1 MLYRKIIRRIEE
13 YLSSDSDRMLLIDD
27 ADNLSNIPIEVKSGK
42 DYTVH
47 SALDKFISNDDY
59 NIKNAYVLS
68 NEREVFV
75 NNGITYIPIYYIMF
89 FQNVSNVV
97 EAFLD

>member
-1 MLYRKIIRRIEE
+1 MLYRKITQRIEE

-59 NIKNAYVLS
+59 NIKKAYVLS

-75 NNGITYIPIYYIMF
+75 YNGITYIPIYYIMF

>member
-1 MLYRKIIRRIEE
+1 MY
-13 YLSSDSDRMLLIDD
+13 YQM
-27 ADNLSNIPIEVKSGK
+27 
-42 DYTVH
+42 
-47 SALDKFISNDDY
+47 
-59 NIKNAYVLS
+59 
-68 NEREVFV
+68 REVFV

>member
-1 MLYRKIIRRIEE
+1 MLYSKITQRIEE

-27 ADNLSNIPIEVKSGK
+27 TDNLSNIPIEVKSGK

-59 NIKNAYVLS
+59 NIKKAYVLS

-75 NNGITYIPIYYIMF
+75 HNGITYIPIYYIMF

>member
-1 MLYRKIIRRIEE
+1 MLYRKITQRIEE

-59 NIKNAYVLS
+59 NIKKAYVLS
-68 NEREVFV
+68 HEREVFV

>member
-1 MLYRKIIRRIEE
+1 MLYRKITQRIEE

-59 NIKNAYVLS
+59 NIKKA
-68 NEREVFV
+68 
-75 NNGITYIPIYYIMF
+75 
-89 FQNVSNVV
+89 
-97 EAFLD
+97 

>member
-1 MLYRKIIRRIEE
+1 MLYRKITQRIEE
-13 YLSSDSDRMLLIDD
+13 HLSSDSDRMLLIDD

-59 NIKNAYVLS
+59 NIKKAYVLS